1 MKGLEHAGSPPRLVR
16 RSVPELHVELDVG
29 PAELHAGLG
38 EVVLGVPYRCHA
50 GTWAW
55 LYQQAAPSESAA
67 AFGRRT
73 RGRQVALGQAMQ
85 ERVSTSTDYAGA
97 ATLGARWR

>member
-16 RSVPELHVELDVG
+16 RSVPELHVELNVG
-29 PAELHAGLG
+29 LAELHVGLG
-38 EVVLGVPYRCHA
+38 EVVPGVPHRCHA

-55 LYQQAAPSESAA
+55 LYRQAAPSESVA

-73 RGRQVALGQAMQ
+73 HGRQVA
-85 ERVSTSTDYAGA
+85 
-97 ATLGARWR
+97 